1 MKYIERKIY
10 IENIINILFEVI
22 AEYLQ
27 YDDYYIFY
35 EMFASK
41 NNDYFIRKC
50 LYCKKT
56 PICPVNI
63 VLNTNNNDLNK
74 KLWLDGGYTQIPS
87 VEDNILEL
95 ANSDLTKAI
104 LK

>member
-1 MKYIERKIY
+1 MVDKAQLLNFFKTYFDKKID
-10 IENIINILFEVI
+10 INEIDANEI
-22 AEYLQ
+22 
-27 YDDYYIFY
+27 
-35 EMFASK
+35 
-41 NNDYFIRKC
+41 
-50 LYCKKT
+50 
-56 PICPVNI
+56 VNRT
-63 VLNTNNNDLNK
+63 LNTNNNDLNK